1 MKASIDFN
9 KVLQTIIAGLII
21 WVGCTVHKQEV
32 QLSEVSIRLESLT
45 KEVQSLRAEQFTAK
59 DFQVSITPFDKRI
72 TKNEEDL
79 KGITSLII
87 EIKDDLYI
95 KGYLRKK

>member
-9 KVLQTIIAGLII
+9 KTLQTIIAGLIL

-32 QLSEVSIRLESLT
+32 QLSEVSIKLASLT
-45 KEVQSLRAEQFTAK
+45 KEVQNISEDQFTAK

-79 KGITSLII
+79 KGIAELIV
-87 EIKDDLYI
+87 EIRDDLYV